1 MSQSPD
7 LSYKEVGSD
16 LAIRICAHTEFANFQ
31 LEDWLAENL
40 KIPAGGALLE
50 IGCGDGNWFETW
62 AKALGE
68 TGLIVGIDKAG
79 EILAKAAA
87 REIDCRRLLLKMDF
101 NNLGLPPP
109 VVRLRRR
116 ALFHLLRRGRAE
128 DHGGDPRPLE
138 RGRVRLPAR
147 ATEQNA
153 GELYRLNERVFG
165 FESADPTK
173 VRAGRIEAEFL
184 PAAEELFSEVSRE
197 RVPRRIAFP
206 SLEKFI
212 EYYRATL
219 LFSESCKKSRPNAEP
234 GGGRGDRLGRVDPLQ
249 GNRRGRGAPLTA
261 AVQRRRRENR
271 HRHESGNAPG
281 HRPPSGRRDA
291 GSGRHAAPPRR

>member
-1 MSQSPD
+1 MWKLPSNSIIFPFPSGWETIQKGEHMSQSPD
-7 LSYKEVGSD
+7 LSYKEVGRD
-16 LAIRICAHTEFANFQ
+16 LAIRIRAHTEFANFQ

-40 KIPAGGALLE
+40 IIPAGGALLE

-79 EILAKAAA
+79 EILAKAEA

-101 NNLGLPPP
+101 NELSAFLPRSFDCAVAPYYIYYAEGTQKTMAEIHALLKEGGFAYLLGP
-109 VVRLRRR
+109 
-116 ALFHLLRRGRAE
+116 
-128 DHGGDPRPLE
+128 
-138 RGRVRLPAR
+138 
-147 ATEQNA
+147 TEQNA

-197 RVPRRIAFP
+197 RVPRRIVFP
-206 SLEKFI
+206 SVEEFV

-219 LFSESCKKSRPNAEP
+219 LFSESCKKA
-234 GGGRGDRLGRVDPLQ
+234 GRTPSPEEIEATGWDELILSKEIVMVEA
-249 GNRRGRGAPLTA
+249 RR
-261 AVQRRRRENR
+261 
-271 HRHESGNAPG
+271 
-281 HRPPSGRRDA
+281 
-291 GSGRHAAPPRR
+291 